1 MADAVT
7 VQALLT
13 GKRKAVV
20 MLTNVSDA
28 TGEAAVVK
36 VDRSTLTNIGGVEPE
51 TLRLTEIQFCVQG
64 FPYVKLAFDHNTDQ
78 TIAVLSGTGKLC
90 FKDAALRDLGAAGGT
105 GDLVLTAPAGWA
117 TGSYTL
123 LIELVW

>member
-13 GKRKAVV
+13 GKRRAVV
-20 MLTNVSDA
+20 MLTNVSDG

-36 VDRSTLTNIGGVEPE
+36 VDRSTLANIGGVEPA

-64 FPYVKLAFDHNTDQ
+64 FPYVKLAFDHTTDQ
-78 TIAVLSGTGKLC
+78 TVAVLSGNGKFC
-90 FKDAALRDLGAAGGT
+90 FKDAALRDLGSAGGT
-105 GDLVLTAPAGWA
+105 GDLVLTAPAGAA
-117 TGSYTL
+117 TGSYSL
-123 LIELVW
+123 LLELVW